1 MRLGFF
7 RFAGLS
13 SLRRNADALAIHRNF
28 AFRTERADWLA
39 KILPVRNKQV
49 VKHDPVAPWQFLSQC
64 HLGVVRRLRLDISQP
79 VGNPMNMRIDRN
91 AGLPKRQRHDDVRCL
106 ATDTRQFQKLF
117 QIRRHL
123 AAEPIDQLFAD
134 AVNGSRF
141 HSIKRNRIDRIA
153 DDSFGSGEHL
163 LWCIRYRKQPLTCG
177 TRRLVLSPKAE
188 NAGDQDG
195 EWSLDVMTDCRQRP
209 LPTFLAEDPNDVL
222 DIFRSHQ
229 FRKTDLCVFRV
240 VM

>member
-1 MRLGFF
+1 
-7 RFAGLS
+7 
-13 SLRRNADALAIHRNF
+13 
-28 AFRTERADWLA
+28 
-39 KILPVRNKQV
+39 
-49 VKHDPVAPWQFLSQC
+49 
-64 HLGVVRRLRLDISQP
+64 
-79 VGNPMNMRIDRN
+79 MNMRIDRD
-91 AGLPKRQRHDDVRCL
+91 AGLSKRQRDDDIRSL

-134 AVNGSRF
+134 AMNGSRF
-141 HSIKRNRIDRIA
+141 HSIKRNRIDRIP

-177 TRRLVLSPKAE
+177 IRRLVLSPKAE
-188 NAGDQDG
+188 NAGDQDR
-195 EWSLDVMTDCRQRP
+195 EWSFDVMTDCRQRP
-209 LPTFLAEDPNDVL
+209 LPTFLSEDPNNVL

>member
-1 MRLGFF
+1 MLRAIALALRARLRGFGRFATFLDRAATPPWLRRGVRSPMRLGFF

-91 AGLPKRQRHDDVRCL
+91 AGLPKR
-106 ATDTRQFQKLF
+106 
-117 QIRRHL
+117 
-123 AAEPIDQLFAD
+123 
-134 AVNGSRF
+134 
-141 HSIKRNRIDRIA
+141 
-153 DDSFGSGEHL
+153 
-163 LWCIRYRKQPLTCG
+163 
-177 TRRLVLSPKAE
+177 
-188 NAGDQDG
+188 
-195 EWSLDVMTDCRQRP
+195 
-209 LPTFLAEDPNDVL
+209 
-222 DIFRSHQ
+222 
-229 FRKTDLCVFRV
+229 
-240 VM
+240 